1 MIKTLVVG
9 LGNPIRGDDGV
20 GWKVAAEVERGLE
33 KGTTPSRSSRRQS
46 VDVEYFALGGLSLM
60 ERLVGYDRAVI
71 VDAVVTRRPV
81 GTVSRLRLEDFPE
94 GGGANLAAAHDA
106 SLQTALALG
115 RQLGARLP
123 RDVVVVGIEAER
135 LWDFSEALSPE
146 VAAAVPQ
153 AVGAVWD
160 ALNLFGCI
168 PRGLPRLLVLCGNE
182 PICS

>member
-1 MIKTLVVG
+1 MLRTLVIG
-9 LGNPIRGDDGV
+9 LGNPILGDDGV
-20 GWKVAAEVERGLE
+20 GWKVAEAMGPRLAADPPRAQAVEV
-33 KGTTPSRSSRRQS
+33 
-46 VDVEYFALGGLSLM
+46 DYAALGGLSLM

-81 GTVSRLRLEDFPE
+81 GTVARYRLDDFPE
-94 GGGANLAAAHDA
+94 RGGANLTAVHDA

-115 RQLGARLP
+115 RQLGAHLP

-135 LWDFSEALSPE
+135 LCDFSEALTPA

-160 ALNLFGCI
+160 ALHSFS
-168 PRGLPRLLVLCGNE
+168 E
-182 PICS
+182 ED